1 MILHTFPIFTFHS
14 NIIQNQAT
22 FNPIKN
28 FHKVFNLDNP
38 IDKWPVFNTYGPKHM
53 RPQISTISAQ
63 ITIDN
68 ISTVNAVIAQNV
80 NEQTMN
86 EASHK

>member
-1 MILHTFPIFTFHS
+1 
-14 NIIQNQAT
+14 
-22 FNPIKN
+22 
-28 FHKVFNLDNP
+28 
-38 IDKWPVFNTYGPKHM
+38 M

>member
-1 MILHTFPIFTFHS
+1 MDTVIYIEESVTFTLHLTPYS
-14 NIIQNQAT
+14 
-22 FNPIKN
+22 
-28 FHKVFNLDNP
+28 
-38 IDKWPVFNTYGPKHM
+38 DKWPVFNTYGPKHM

>member
-1 MILHTFPIFTFHS
+1 MYLSFTLHVTS
-14 NIIQNQAT
+14 YS
-22 FNPIKN
+22 
-28 FHKVFNLDNP
+28 
-38 IDKWPVFNTYGPKHM
+38 DKWPVVDTYSPEHM

-80 NEQTMN
+80 SVQTMN

>member
-1 MILHTFPIFTFHS
+1 
-14 NIIQNQAT
+14 
-22 FNPIKN
+22 
-28 FHKVFNLDNP
+28 
-38 IDKWPVFNTYGPKHM
+38 M

-80 NEQTMN
+80 SEQTMN